1 MEITRIFDLLDHY
14 KDKYSWKTDAI
25 AGKINGQWQTYSI
38 DDYIEKANLIS
49 YGLLSKGIVSGD
61 KIAII
66 SSNRPEWNLIDMGIL
81 QIGAIPL
88 PIYPTISESDYN
100 YILNHAEVKLVF
112 VEGEELLRKIEHILP
127 EIPSIKEIYTFKD
140 RQRFSHLQQLYDLGN
155 KNQNPQLVN
164 QLKSQIKTND
174 VATIIYTSGTTG
186 NPKGVMLSHYNII
199 SNFKA
204 FSHIPPIG
212 SEGRALSYLPLCH
225 VYERILNYMYQYL
238 GISIYYAENLGTIS
252 DNIKELKPNI
262 LGTVPRL
269 LEKVYDK
276 IINTGRKQKWL
287 KRQVFFWAVSVGL
300 KYELGNKNSF
310 FYNFK
315 LSIAN
320 KLVFV
325 KWREALGGNFKVIVS
340 GGAALQPRLARIFTA
355 AGIPVLE
362 GYGLT
367 ETSPVIAVNTF
378 DKNGRKFG
386 TVGPVLTGTKVKIAE
401 DGEVLCKGPGVMV
414 GYYKEPELTKEAID
428 EDGWF
433 HTGDTGILEP
443 EGQLRLN
450 GRKKSIFKTSGGKYV
465 NPELIETKFKES
477 PFIDNIV
484 VLGEN
489 QKFAAAIIVPDFA
502 YLKAWCDVKNHPY
515 TTNEE
520 MVLNSEIRKRFLKE
534 MNKYN
539 RFFGDTEQLKKFDL
553 IDFEWTVQ
561 TGELTPTLK
570 LKRNVI
576 NQKYKDRIEELFN

>member
-1 MEITRIFDLLDHY
+1 MEIIRIFDLLTHY
-14 KDKYSWKTDAI
+14 KDKYSWKTDVI
-25 AGKINGQWQTYSI
+25 AGKINGQWVTYNI
-38 DDYIEKANLIS
+38 DDYIENANLIS
-49 YGLLSKGIVSGD
+49 YGLLAHGIMPGD

-81 QIGAIPL
+81 QIGAIPV

-127 EIPSIKEIYTFKD
+127 EIPSIKDIYTFKD
-140 RQRFSHLQQLYDLGN
+140 RQRFSHLQQLFDLG
-155 KNQNPQLVN
+155 KENQSPQLVN

-174 VATIIYTSGTTG
+174 IATIIYTSGTTG
-186 NPKGVMLSHYNII
+186 NPKGVMLSHANII

-252 DNIKELKPNI
+252 ENIKELQPNI

-276 IINTGRKQKWL
+276 IMNTGRKQKWL
-287 KRQVFFWAVSVGL
+287 KRQVFLWAVGVGM
-300 KYELGNKNSF
+300 KYELGNKNDII
-310 FYNFK
+310 YNLK
-315 LSIAN
+315 LSIAD

-378 DKNGRKFG
+378 DKHGRKFG
-386 TVGPVLTGTKVKIAE
+386 TVGPVLPGTKVKIAD
-401 DGEVLCKGPGVMV
+401 DGEVLCLGPGVMM

-428 EDGWF
+428 DEGWF
-433 HTGDTGILEP
+433 HTGDTGIIEP

-465 NPELIETKFKES
+465 NPEMLETKFKES

-489 QKFAAAIIVPDFA
+489 QKFAAALIVPDFGF
-502 YLKAWCDVKNHPY
+502 LKSWCEKKDLPF

-520 MVLNSEIRKRFLKE
+520 MVKDSTIRKRFLKE
-534 MNKYN
+534 INKYN

-553 IDFEWTVQ
+553 IDFEWTIQ

-570 LKRNVI
+570 LKRNII
-576 NQKYKDRIEELFN
+576 NLKYKERIEELFN